1 MRHKNKIKGFILLL
15 FLFSFS
21 AFAADE
27 ATGDETQANENTAGT
42 ENTPASKPL
51 QERSFTP
58 SQVKRIEALTR
69 QIEMNAAGEIENLS
83 FQGDTFLALHK
94 VAQSNDPQGCIIL
107 LHGNN
112 EHPDWP
118 NVINPVRSELTK
130 SSWCT
135 ISIEVPDSSKK
146 EALSFTPKEDNETDQ
161 VEDNTLLTNEEVVF
175 GRIDASIAFANEKG
189 ISNISLLGYGTSATY
204 ALKYSTSKQLST
216 GALILISASTPNQLA
231 YFPFVEL
238 LKGSA
243 QPVLDYYIRPNQFDR
258 HYAQARRIAM
268 LQRESQTP
276 NYTQIKVTSNSE
288 FTIDEKQL
296 VQRIRGFLKQ
306 NTQQREQLKSLPEFG
321 KSLFYQSP

>member
-27 ATGDETQANENTAGT
+27 ATGDETQTNEDAIETDNKT
-42 ENTPASKPL
+42 ASKPL

-69 QIEMNAAGEIENLS
+69 QLEMNAANEIENLN
-83 FQGDTFLALHK
+83 FQGDPFLALHK
-94 VAQSNDPQGCIIL
+94 AAQTNDPQGCIIL

-118 NVINPVRSELTK
+118 NVISPVRSELTK

-135 ISIEVPDSSKK
+135 ISIEVPDSLKK
-146 EALSFTPKEDNETDQ
+146 EALSFTSQEESEQTEDEA
-161 VEDNTLLTNEEVVF
+161 LLTHEEVVF
-175 GRIDASIAFANEKG
+175 GRIDASIDFANEKG

-204 ALKYSTSKQLST
+204 ALKYSASKQLNT
-216 GALILISASTPNQLA
+216 GALILISASVPNQLA
-231 YFPFVEL
+231 YSPFAEL

-243 QPVLDYYIRPNQFDR
+243 QPVLDYYIRPNQFDK

-276 NYTQIKVTSNSE
+276 NYTQIKVTSNSQ
-288 FTIDEKQL
+288 FSIDQKQL

-306 NTQQREQLKSLPEFG
+306 NTQQREQLKTLPEFS

>member
-27 ATGDETQANENTAGT
+27 ATGDETQTNEDAIETDNKT
-42 ENTPASKPL
+42 ASKPL

-69 QIEMNAAGEIENLS
+69 QLEMNAANEIENLS
-83 FQGDTFLALHK
+83 FQGDPFLALHK
-94 VAQSNDPQGCIIL
+94 AAQTNDPQGCIIL

-118 NVINPVRSELTK
+118 NVISPVRSELTK

-135 ISIEVPDSSKK
+135 ISIEVPDSLKK
-146 EALSFTPKEDNETDQ
+146 EALSFTPQEESEQTEDK
-161 VEDNTLLTNEEVVF
+161 TLLTHEEVVF
-175 GRIDASIAFANEKG
+175 GRIDASIDFANEKG

-204 ALKYSTSKQLST
+204 ALKYSASKQLNT
-216 GALILISASTPNQLA
+216 GALILISASVPNQLA
-231 YFPFVEL
+231 YFPFAEL

-243 QPVLDYYIRPNQFDR
+243 QPVLDYYIRPNQFDK

-276 NYTQIKVTSNSE
+276 NYTQIKVTSNSQ
-288 FTIDEKQL
+288 FSIDQKQL

-306 NTQQREQLKSLPEFG
+306 NTQQREQLKTLPEFS